1 MPRKTIHFAR
11 KGWAAALLGLAMGVL
26 AIGSVAAAPDGQ
38 PRHSP
43 DGPQAERGARGGG
56 PDGRP
61 HREPGHRVD
70 NVHGHGH
77 SYPVHGHVVRTLPPQ
92 SRVVVWSGVN
102 YGFYNGVWYAPGPR
116 GHVVVQP
123 PYGIW
128 VHDLPLFRTVV
139 VIGGLTYLY
148 ANGAYYRER
157 SLGGYEVV
165 APPQA
170 VVDVGPSTG
179 AVVTMTSAA
188 RVFIYPRMGQSAE
201 QQASDEY
208 ECHRWAVSQSSFDP
222 TVAATASAGADTS
235 RRGDYQR
242 ARVACL
248 EGRNYTV
255 R

>member
-1 MPRKTIHFAR
+1 MPTNTIHFAY
-11 KGWAAALLGLAMGVL
+11 KGWAAALLVLASGVLAMGS
-26 AIGSVAAAPDGQ
+26 AAAAPDGQ

-43 DGPQAERGARGGG
+43 DGPPSERGARGPGA
-56 PDGRP
+56 DGRP
-61 HREPGHRVD
+61 QHQAGYRID
-70 NVHGHGH
+70 NAHGHGH
-77 SYPVHGHVVRTLPPQ
+77 SYPVYGHVVRALPPQ

-102 YGFYNGVWYAPGPR
+102 YGFYNGVWYAPGQR

-128 VHDLPLFRTVV
+128 VSDLPLFRTVV

-165 APPQA
+165 APPQTLGDVVPSAGPA
-170 VVDVGPSTG
+170 V
-179 AVVTMTSAA
+179 AVTAAA

-222 TVAATASAGADTS
+222 TIAATGSAGADTS